1 MDDEAE
7 QKKSCTSCNDNTS
20 KIYDEIAG
28 PACLDYKKTVIAQYS
43 NSPVMLSLL
52 DIVDREI
59 KVCGFFDDFYRTVW
73 NINTAEGVG
82 LDIWGRIVG
91 VNRKVRNFMGVYWG
105 FYEESLLIARPY
117 HDTIPYHD
125 DNTPYNDGLYDA
137 NLADDKQSEQYYSA
151 IGMFRDLQGK
161 NGKGEDLMEDYQF
174 DDNDFRKMILAKA
187 YANISDY
194 SISSINYLL
203 MALLTDNQCC
213 KNCCK
218 NYLKECCTSC
228 CKDSGSA
235 DCKECCTSCCKDSDS
250 KDCKECCTGCCKDS
264 DSEDCKECCTT
275 CCEDQRSIYI
285 LDNLDMTLTIQL
297 NWLPT
302 EREVALIYNTG
313 LLSRPAGVALYEI
326 DIQVKEK

>member
-1 MDDEAE
+1 MDDEVE
-7 QKKSCTSCNDNTS
+7 QKKCCNSCNNQVSCNTANTS
-20 KIYDEIAG
+20 KIDDEIAG

-52 DIVDREI
+52 DAIDKEI

-91 VNRKVRNFMGVYWG
+91 VNRKVRTFMGVYWG

-117 HDTIPYHD
+117 YDIAG
-125 DNTPYNDGLYDA
+125 DNDKLYDI

-161 NGKGEDLMEDYQF
+161 NGDKQDGNGEDLMEDYQF

-218 NYLKECCTSC
+218 NHLKECCASC
-228 CKDSGSA
+228 CKDG
-235 DCKECCTSCCKDSDS
+235 
-250 KDCKECCTGCCKDS
+250 
-264 DSEDCKECCTT
+264 DSEDFKECCTT

-302 EREVALIYNTG
+302 KREVALIYNTG
-313 LLSRPAGVALYEI
+313 LLSRPAGVALHEI
-326 DIQVKEK
+326 DIQVKEKQS

>member
-1 MDDEAE
+1 MDDEVE
-7 QKKSCTSCNDNTS
+7 QKECCNSCNDTVNCNTSNTS
-20 KIYDEIAG
+20 KIYDEIAD

-52 DIVDREI
+52 DAIDKEI
-59 KVCGFFDDFYRTVW
+59 KVCRFFDDFYRTVW
-73 NINTAEGVG
+73 NINTAEGFG

-91 VNRKVRNFMGVYWG
+91 VNRKVRTFMGVYWG

-117 HDTIPYHD
+117 YDT
-125 DNTPYNDGLYDA
+125 TRYNDDLYDI

-161 NGKGEDLMEDYQF
+161 DGDGKDLMEDYLF

-218 NYLKECCTSC
+218 NYLKECY
-228 CKDSGSA
+228 
-235 DCKECCTSCCKDSDS
+235 
-250 KDCKECCTGCCKDS
+250 TGCCKDS
-264 DSEDCKECCTT
+264 DNEYCKECCAT

-302 EREVALIYNTG
+302 KREVALIYNTG

-326 DIQVKEK
+326 DIQVKEKQS